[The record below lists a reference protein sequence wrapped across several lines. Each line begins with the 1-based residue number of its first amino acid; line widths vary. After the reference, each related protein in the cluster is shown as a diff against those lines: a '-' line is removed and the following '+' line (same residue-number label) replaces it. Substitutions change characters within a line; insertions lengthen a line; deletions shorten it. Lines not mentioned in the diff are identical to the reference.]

1 MTGSGSSDQDP
12 GARGKRASQSP
23 LPGWGVPD
31 SVSGAVIDFLGQT
44 WARGTLSVR
53 DRQLI
58 TLAVLV
64 ALGSREP
71 LQVHVR
77 NGLKGGLTRDD
88 VYEAILHTGAYAGFA
103 RATDAY
109 EVTRDVLA
117 VRPPGTAS
125 PAT

>member
-1 MTGSGSSDQDP
+1 
-12 GARGKRASQSP
+12 
-23 LPGWGVPD
+23 
-31 SVSGAVIDFLGQT
+31 VIDFLGQT

-88 VYEAILHTGAYAGFA
+88 VYEAILHAGAYAGFA

-109 EVTRDVLA
+109 EVTKDVLA
-117 VRPPGTAS
+117 VRPRGTAS

>member
-1 MTGSGSSDQDP
+1 
-12 GARGKRASQSP
+12 
-23 LPGWGVPD
+23 V
-31 SVSGAVIDFLGQT
+31 VIDFLGGMWT
-44 WARGTLSVR
+44 RGTLSVR

-77 NGLKGGLTRDD
+77 NGLKGGLSRADI
-88 VYEAILHTGAYAGFA
+88 YEAILHVGAYAGFA

-109 EVTRDVLA
+109 EVTKDVLA
-117 VRPPGTAS
+117 ADPG
-125 PAT
+125 